1 MPSQASMP
9 LGFCRRSSM
18 LKDSGSDFRSQQ
30 AISSFPLYQN
40 KRWSDPLGL
49 DHSPRGSLQPQGEE
63 GNWIRHMSQ
72 SILFILLCSSDLS
85 SAQSGCRPGAAA
97 LNRCNPSQN
106 IPAVR
111 TAPVLPLPEP
121 ERRPP
126 PPAHHAPGFRVQ
138 RSRKNSFRC
147 VRLSDAKQAV
157 IQTHFGSDR
166 VHAADPMNIAF
177 DFVGIRAFGAGLT
190 VWKILAMYGND
201 CALRIFFY
209 AGAFNNKAITQ
220 THAMTRE

>member
-9 LGFCRRSSM
+9 LGFCRRSSI
-18 LKDSGSDFRSQQ
+18 LKDSGSDCRSQE

-85 SAQSGCRPGAAA
+85 SAQSGCRTGAAA
-97 LNRCNPSQN
+97 LNRCNPLQN

-121 ERRPP
+121 ER
-126 PPAHHAPGFRVQ
+126 PAPATRAQCAGIPDSTLQ
-138 RSRKNSFRC
+138 KNFLPLCPVERC
-147 VRLSDAKQAV
+147 
-157 IQTHFGSDR
+157 
-166 VHAADPMNIAF
+166 
-177 DFVGIRAFGAGLT
+177 
-190 VWKILAMYGND
+190 
-201 CALRIFFY
+201 
-209 AGAFNNKAITQ
+209 
-220 THAMTRE
+220 